1 MASGAATGSQTWL
14 WSLRKADVIKELEK
28 YNVSFESRATL
39 TELRILLRA
48 QLNKT
53 KIANAGQEGIYDL
66 LLDDLDRSELEVE
79 QNEGESDSDKEL
91 RPIDDDETQED
102 AQSRVTREQE
112 ASEAELRRELE
123 NEVREELER
132 KEREKIER
140 ENREKRRVERERRE
154 LEEQRAREQEV
165 REREARE
172 LKEREEREARE
183 REIREREEQERRER
197 EEREAR
203 EKAMRETHER
213 ENRELRERLRRE
225 ITEQI
230 RQEIDA
236 RRLRDPE
243 NGRLESEQEV
253 QARREREMR
262 QEQERREREQRE
274 REERETRE
282 RLRRE
287 ITEQVRR
294 EIELDRQANLAAQNP
309 GMIVPAALPRE
320 NDEFRTRDLVRKWGV
335 TFNGERDVLDFI
347 ERIDE
352 LTESYG
358 FQKDKLVHC
367 IPMLLREKAIH
378 WYRNNKRDWVSWEDF
393 TSDLKSFFLPPGREI
408 ELEEQIRNRV
418 QKETEIAKEY
428 ATSLQTLMRRHGQ
441 MTPQAKLARLY
452 QNLRPEYRRYIKRTE
467 FTNVPELL
475 RLAGEFE
482 QLVAQEKGQS
492 QPSNKPAVGKINA
505 GKPATGKTTKPA
517 SSLEILE
524 YDWREHCWRC
534 RQKGHRQPQCTNQR
548 VKFCSRCGKMG
559 TWTYDCCPWR
569 GNAARV
575 DTSSQ
580 SRPGDRQDSQ
590 ISGAKPQMNK
600 KDNAATTTASKPS
613 SSTTPQQ

>member
-1 MASGAATGSQTWL
+1 M
-14 WSLRKADVIKELEK
+14 
-28 YNVSFESRATL
+28 SFESRATL

-53 KIANAGQEGIYDL
+53 KVANAGREGEYDQL
-66 LLDDLDRSELEVE
+66 LNDLDRSEIELDEIVEVTVPDE
-79 QNEGESDSDKEL
+79 AL
-91 RPIDDDETQED
+91 RSIDDDETQED
-102 AQSRVTREQE
+102 AQSRVTRKQE
-112 ASEAELRRELE
+112 ANEAELRRELE
-123 NEVREELER
+123 NELREELEK
-132 KEREKIER
+132 KERERIER

-154 LEEQRAREQEV
+154 LEEQRVREQEI
-165 REREARE
+165 REKEEREQR
-172 LKEREEREARE
+172 EREEREARE

-203 EKAMRETHER
+203 ERTIRETRER

-236 RRLRDPE
+236 RRVRDQE
-243 NGRLESEQEV
+243 NGRPESEQEV
-253 QARREREMR
+253 QARREREIR
-262 QEQERREREQRE
+262 EERERREREQRE
-274 REERETRE
+274 QEERETRE

-294 EIELDRQANLAAQNP
+294 EIELERQANQAAQNP
-309 GMIVPAALPRE
+309 GLIVSAALPRE

-335 TFNGERDVLDFI
+335 TYNGERDVLDFI

-418 QKETEIAKEY
+418 QRETELAKEY

-482 QLVAQEKGQS
+482 QLVAQENGQP
-492 QPSNKPAVGKINA
+492 QTSNKPAAGKANT

-517 SSLEILE
+517 ASLEILE

-534 RQKGHRQPQCTNQR
+534 RQKGHQQPQCTNQR

-559 TWTYDCCPWR
+559 TWTRDCCPWQ
-569 GNAARV
+569 GNAERV

-580 SRPGDRQDSQ
+580 SRPGNHRDSRT
-590 ISGAKPQMNK
+590 SGARSQTNQTG
-600 KDNAATTTASKPS
+600 NAATTNASEPS